1 MNKIITFA
9 SILILNVI
17 NLKIYNEMDIIGK

>member
-1 MNKIITFA
+1 MNKIIIFA

>member
-17 NLKIYNEMDIIGK
+17 NLKIYNEMDIINK

>member
-17 NLKIYNEMDIIGK
+17 NLKIYNEMDIIDK

>member
-17 NLKIYNEMDIIGK
+17 NLKIYNEMDMIGK